1 MLTAQMAGLLKDYVA
16 CLLELVTVEETDVV
30 LVLQLAVKAR
40 ERGDMRM

>member
-1 MLTAQMAGLLKDYVA
+1 MLTVQMVGLLKDCVA

-30 LVLQLAVKAR
+30 LVLQLTVKAR